1 MGSENRAKIEEILED
16 LEKGRI
22 NPQVAIVSIDARKW
36 LAAKMY
42 PKFFSDRYQ
51 IKHDVSV
58 DVRKQH
64 IEELRRMTKLRD
76 ADSDS

>member
-1 MGSENRAKIEEILED
+1 
-16 LEKGRI
+16 
-22 NPQVAIVSIDARKW
+22 
-36 LAAKMY
+36 MY

-58 DVRKQH
+58 DVRKQN

-76 ADSDS
+76 VDSDS